1 MSPRLHHRGCRA
13 ARPRGHDTRNLAD
26 SRPRRGQRHTNG
38 GDRLAGGPVAAGEAR
53 VVARLLV
60 SDGGEG
66 SAADSTWW
74 PAKASGRP
82 ALSRNT
88 IASSRSGPL
97 VPATGTRLGSAPSPE
112 TIATRSAT
120 AATATIAAT
129 VALCRVTASFARS
142 PELLV
147 RSIACAW
154 TCVRCPRPWVLGQP
168 RFRADHHRRAW
179 WSATDPDPTRPSS
192 GRAHG
197 GRRDR
202 CEPELPQRCPMPTGN
217 QGRIRNGGVRSP
229 RAVAS
234 RRRERADAIVRSGE
248 DQLLSHMWSVP
259 GSNARSW
266 GARPSPARPSRRP
279 FPVERTST
287 ADEPSIVTQS
297 SDSPIESELEL
308 IGAPDPHRL
317 GARNRAGSL
326 GTMITARRKLRP
338 RGPFCASETGP
349 QLRTRRSRPA
359 PP

>member
-154 TCVRCPRPWVLGQP
+154 TCVRCPRPGYWDSRDSVRTITG
-168 RFRADHHRRAW
+168 
-179 WSATDPDPTRPSS
+179 
-192 GRAHG
+192 AHG
-197 GRRDR
+197 GQQPTPIRHDCDAAGAVDGDQHPPTSDSHVVRSRTHPRPAARTAGGGIDANQSCR
-202 CEPELPQRCPMPTGN
+202 SVVRCPQAAKAESEMVGFGP
-217 QGRIRNGGVRSP
+217 
-229 RAVAS
+229 
-234 RRRERADAIVRSGE
+234 
-248 DQLLSHMWSVP
+248 
-259 GSNARSW
+259 
-266 GARPSPARPSRRP
+266 PARGRKPS
-279 FPVERTST
+279 
-287 ADEPSIVTQS
+287 
-297 SDSPIESELEL
+297 
-308 IGAPDPHRL
+308 
-317 GARNRAGSL
+317 AG
-326 GTMITARRKLRP
+326 
-338 RGPFCASETGP
+338 
-349 QLRTRRSRPA
+349 TR
-359 PP
+359 